1 MSDELFKEQINSL
14 IRDEI
19 QEIINDYVDSEEET
33 KKSGLGFVPND
44 NDNEKE
50 LKVNISNNEIDKL
63 LKQYKKI
70 KKYKKSS
77 LYIIKTM
84 DGTETIIS
92 SLIKEAENN
101 SLD

>member
-1 MSDELFKEQINSL
+1 MSTGFGSDAKNANITIDL
-14 IRDEI
+14 
-19 QEIINDYVDSEEET
+19 DYVD
-33 KKSGLGFVPND
+33 V
-44 NDNEKE
+44 
-50 LKVNISNNEIDKL
+50 I

-92 SLIKEAENN
+92 SLIKEAEDNP
-101 SLD
+101 LD

>member
-1 MSDELFKEQINSL
+1 MSDELFKAQINSL

-33 KKSGLGFVPND
+33 KKSGLGFVS
-44 NDNEKE
+44 NEDEKQ

-70 KKYKKSS
+70 KKYKKS
-77 LYIIKTM
+77 
-84 DGTETIIS
+84 
-92 SLIKEAENN
+92 
-101 SLD
+101 

>member
-1 MSDELFKEQINSL
+1 MSAELFKTQINSL
-14 IRDEI
+14 IREEI

-44 NDNEKE
+44 DEKE
-50 LKVNISNNEIDKL
+50 LKINISNNEIDKL

-101 SLD
+101 T

>member
-1 MSDELFKEQINSL
+1 MSDELFKAQINSL

-44 NDNEKE
+44 DEKE
-50 LKVNISNNEIDKL
+50 LKINISNNEIDKL

>member
-1 MSDELFKEQINSL
+1 MSDELFKAQINSL

-19 QEIINDYVDSEEET
+19 QEIINDYVDLEEET

-44 NDNEKE
+44 NEKE
-50 LKVNISNNEIDKL
+50 LKVNISNHEIDKL

-77 LYIIKTM
+77 LYTIK
-84 DGTETIIS
+84 
-92 SLIKEAENN
+92 NN
-101 SLD
+101 GWNRNNYQFIDQRSRE

>member
-1 MSDELFKEQINSL
+1 MSAELFKTQINSL
-14 IRDEI
+14 IREEI

-33 KKSGLGFVPND
+33 KKSGLGFVP

>member
-1 MSDELFKEQINSL
+1 MSTGFGSDAKNANITIDL
-14 IRDEI
+14 
-19 QEIINDYVDSEEET
+19 DYVD
-33 KKSGLGFVPND
+33 V
-44 NDNEKE
+44 
-50 LKVNISNNEIDKL
+50 I

>member
-1 MSDELFKEQINSL
+1 MDL
-14 IRDEI
+14 
-19 QEIINDYVDSEEET
+19 EEET
-33 KKSGLGFVPND
+33 KKSGLGFVP

-101 SLD
+101 T

>member
-19 QEIINDYVDSEEET
+19 QEIINDYVDLEEET
-33 KKSGLGFVPND
+33 KKSGLGFVP